1 MRISCA
7 GQHNLTAVA
16 AAVRV
21 SVWNG
26 VASAVPRAAPRA
38 RCVMQLPFVS
48 VAKNALV
55 AVDFTTIFTSFA
67 MYKLWVFFLF
77 FSHAVAHIICTMKT
91 SSFA

>member
-1 MRISCA
+1 
-7 GQHNLTAVA
+7 
-16 AAVRV
+16 
-21 SVWNG
+21 

-77 FSHAVAHIICTMKT
+77 FSHNLHDENFEFCLTLQNMLNALMNLFIRQLN
-91 SSFA
+91 